1 MLIKTLNSILIMQLQ
16 DMAGM
21 LKQVQEMSKKMEEV
35 QRELAKK
42 MVTADA
48 GGGMVKATANGK
60 HELVK
65 IEIEKELINPDE
77 IEMLQDLIV
86 AAANK
91 ALAESARMAQEEIAK
106 ITGGIIGNKNLE
118 MLKDLGLGG

>member
-1 MLIKTLNSILIMQLQ
+1 MQLK

-42 MVTADA
+42 SVTADA
-48 GGGMVKATANGK
+48 GGGMVKVTANGK
-60 HELVK
+60 HELIK
-65 IEIEKELINPDE
+65 IEIEKDLLNPDE
-77 IEMLQDLIV
+77 VDMLQDLIV

-91 ALAESARMAQEEIAK
+91 ALAESVKMAQEEITK
-106 ITGGIIGNKNLE
+106 ITGGMMSGANLD
-118 MLKDLGLGG
+118 MLKELGLGG

>member
-1 MLIKTLNSILIMQLQ
+1 MQLK

-21 LKQVQEMSKKMEEV
+21 LKQVQEMSKKMEEI

-42 MVTADA
+42 SVTADA
-48 GGGMVKATANGK
+48 GGGMVKVTANGK

-65 IEIEKELINPDE
+65 IEIEKDLINPDE
-77 IEMLQDLIV
+77 VDMLQDLIV

-91 ALAESARMAQEEIAK
+91 ALAESAKMAQEEITK
-106 ITGGIIGNKNLE
+106 VTGGMMGGGNLD